1 MENHRSKENGNDG
14 NGSRKMSNTTKLRE
28 LLAAPGALVVP
39 GCFDAL
45 SARLI
50 ARAGFKAAFMGGFAV
65 SASRIGAP
73 DTGLISYSEML
84 DQGRNIC
91 DAVDIPVI
99 GDGDTGYGN
108 AVNVQRTVRGYAQAG
123 FACVMIEDQVAPK
136 KCGHTRGKQ
145 VVGRDEAFARVR
157 AAVDARDSLQGGGAD
172 ILIMARTDA
181 NATDGMDEAVVR
193 VQAFA
198 EIGADITFLEAPR
211 DEGEMRRYCDEVPGP
226 KMANMVEG
234 GETPFLPPPELEK
247 IGYKIVL
254 YPISLML
261 AGLKVMEDALAAM
274 QGGMHPDGLADFAH
288 LRDVVGFPD
297 YYDTEKKYAAD

>member
-1 MENHRSKENGNDG
+1 MN
-14 NGSRKMSNTTKLRE
+14 MSPEMNKTEKLRQ
-28 LLAAPGALVVP
+28 LLAGPGALVFP

-45 SARLI
+45 TARLI
-50 ARAGFKAAFMGGFAV
+50 ERAGFKAAFMGGFAV

-84 DQGRNIC
+84 DQGRDIC
-91 DAVDIPVI
+91 AAVELPVI

-108 AVNVQRTVRGYAQAG
+108 AINVQRTVRGYAQAG

-136 KCGHTRGKQ
+136 KCGHIRGKKI
-145 VVGRDEAFARVR
+145 VGRDEAFARIQ
-157 AAVDARDSLQGGGAD
+157 AAVDARDGGSD

-181 NATDGMDEAVVR
+181 NATDGMDEAVAR
-193 VQAFA
+193 AQTFA

-211 DEGEMRRYCDEVPGP
+211 DEDEMRRYCADVPGP

-234 GETPFLPPPELEK
+234 GDTPFLAPQKLGE
-247 IGYKIVL
+247 IGYKIVI

-261 AGLKVMEDALAAM
+261 AGLKVMEDALSTM
-274 QGGMHPDGLADFAH
+274 QGGAHPGGLAEFAH
-288 LRDVVGFPD
+288 LRDVVGFPGYND
-297 YYDTEKKYAAD
+297 AEKKYAAD